1 MKFNAAEYADMIPQQ
16 RAGHL
21 LELGVE
27 AKLDI
32 DPESL
37 TPGYVPHVI
46 GVGKLLA
53 CGYHESEQAAI
64 EAGNAWLR
72 EKANT
77 PNGKS

>member
-1 MKFNAAEYADMIPQQ
+1 MKFNAAEYDQMTPQQ

-21 LELGVE
+21 LGIGVE

-32 DPESL
+32 DPEAL
-37 TPGYVPHVI
+37 EPGYVAHVI

-77 PNGKS
+77 PNA